1 MLAHAISSTKPT
13 APRSATSAG
22 RTCSTTSLCMP
33 ATTIWRSWVLWN
45 CGLPQA
51 RRQAVHLFLAL
62 LESHTLLDP
71 GHHSEPGG
79 LPLEVTDIARQ
90 DAPGVDIRRH
100 AGVRSSR

>member
-45 CGLPQA
+45 WWTSRRRAARRSISSWPCSRVTPSLTRVTTVSQAACRSKSPILLGRMPQA
-51 RRQAVHLFLAL
+51 SIFAGMPA
-62 LESHTLLDP
+62 S
-71 GHHSEPGG
+71 GG
-79 LPLEVTDIARQ
+79 R
-90 DAPGVDIRRH
+90 
-100 AGVRSSR
+100 